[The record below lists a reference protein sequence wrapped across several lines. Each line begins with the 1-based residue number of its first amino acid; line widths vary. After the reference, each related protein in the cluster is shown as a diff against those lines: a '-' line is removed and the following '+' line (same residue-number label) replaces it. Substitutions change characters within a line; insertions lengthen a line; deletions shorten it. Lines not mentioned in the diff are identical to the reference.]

1 MAKTHKKNTAYKRN
15 KPRRVAKTVKMKGQQ
30 NNRPFRLGIAS
41 PVPEYIAPTGIA
53 ASIGRFLGSLG
64 KPKR

>member
-1 MAKTHKKNTAYKRN
+1 MPKTNKKNASRKRN
-15 KPRRVAKTVKMKGQQ
+15 KVRKPVKTSLRRGQQ
-30 NNRPFRLGIAS
+30 SSHPLGLSIT
-41 PVPEYIAPTGIA
+41 PTLPEYIAPTGIA